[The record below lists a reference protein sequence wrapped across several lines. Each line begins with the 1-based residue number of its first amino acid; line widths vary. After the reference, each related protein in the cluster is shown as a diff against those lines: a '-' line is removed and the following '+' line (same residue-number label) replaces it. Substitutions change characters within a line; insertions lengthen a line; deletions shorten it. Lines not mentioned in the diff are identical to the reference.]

1 MQIPG
6 ISDLLAKGTLPP
18 SLLLLTGPAGV
29 GKSMYCKQ
37 FFKDGLVNGEYCIYL
52 SSSMSE
58 KQFRSMFSN
67 IEKSKFLENSNFINP
82 YFLSPV
88 SNSNES
94 KSLSTSM
101 NKESERINKLYLALE
116 EIRSNIKAVYD
127 KGQEVVAN
135 TFDSSRISS
144 IRLVIDSLTHLIVVF
159 GEMPYYNSSQNCL
172 SF

>member
-1 MQIPG
+1 
-6 ISDLLAKGTLPP
+6 
-18 SLLLLTGPAGV
+18 
-29 GKSMYCKQ
+29 
-37 FFKDGLVNGEYCIYL
+37 
-52 SSSMSE
+52 MSE

-159 GEMPYYNSSQNCL
+159 GENAVLQFVTEL
-172 SF
+172 SFLLKENEAIAIFTLTSSSSNEFVTNTLGFES